1 MLCRC
6 FHPLSVN
13 TRTRARTEFKPV
25 FLVDT
30 LSEKC
35 VSAPSGPA
43 ALTSFGVRGAIC
55 GGQLS
60 KMKTMVWAT
69 RLHIEHA
76 LGLREASACHRSK
89 PVGAMPAHPT
99 FGTLPNP
106 RQSASC
112 KLAFWLSATGF
123 RASTVRRAEPNPS
136 FKPSPNG
143 GSRRPSSA
151 GPAAHFALAV
161 QHAKPSVPA

>member
-1 MLCRC
+1 MQACIVCSAGLASYRCLQVNSNVRLRKNQMLCRC

-106 RQSASC
+106 
-112 KLAFWLSATGF
+112 
-123 RASTVRRAEPNPS
+123 
-136 FKPSPNG
+136 
-143 GSRRPSSA
+143 
-151 GPAAHFALAV
+151 
-161 QHAKPSVPA
+161 